1 MNLAVINNHIRILM
15 EFYQVFTKSTNFSF
29 KISIVERKK
38 MTMKRILKKFLKI
51 KRNIIQAKMER
62 VPVKKKYLLH
72 QIWTL
77 IIRRVEINLTRIS
90 KILVI
95 VKQILIKVLRS
106 ILIKRIS
113 HEIWAR
119 NQRIRGMLMIDSFE
133 NSNQNQIKL

>member
-38 MTMKRILKKFLKI
+38 MTMKRILKKFLKV